1 MFSKSFMSVMIV
13 TSAFTL
19 IFGQTPETKKEKGA
33 MPQAFAWSFDGDG
46 SYLGVETREISKEN
60 FAKYG
65 LRDVRG
71 VAVEKVMDSS
81 PAAAA
86 GIKAG
91 DVIVRFNGEEITSTR
106 KLNRLIGEIDP
117 DHQAKVTVLRNG
129 SEQELTAT
137 LAKRPGMKFDNGS
150 FEFHTPMPMDK
161 FDMPDMKLF
170 KDSPDMKLY
179 KDMPDLKNMPQFKEF
194 KDMPDLKNL
203 PQDGTPFVFTVPGG
217 EGKGFSWRV
226 GEGRTIGIG
235 VTPLT
240 KQLAEHFGV
249 EGGVMIGEVVENSP
263 AAKAGLKAGDIVVE
277 ANGKAVNDQMELVH
291 LINQKKE
298 GDVTLTIVRD
308 GKRQTKSVT
317 PEASKDGGF
326 LFKTNDDN
334 GWATPVAPTPPSS
347 MAAPAPMVI
356 APAKPMAA
364 PALMVWSRPGRII

>member
-1 MFSKSFMSVMIV
+1 MVSKSFMSVMIV
-13 TSAFTL
+13 TTAFTL
-19 IFGQTPETKKEKGA
+19 IFGQTPGTKKEKDIA
-33 MPQAFAWSFDGDG
+33 PPTFAWSFDGDG
-46 SYLGVETREISKEN
+46 SYLGVQTQEISKEN

-71 VAVEKVMDSS
+71 VAVEKVMDNS

-106 KLNRLIGEIDP
+106 KLTRLIGEIDP
-117 DHQAKVTVLRNG
+117 DHQAKVTISRNG
-129 SEQELTAT
+129 TEQELTTT
-137 LAKRPGMKFDNGS
+137 LTKRPGMKFDNGN
-150 FEFHTPMPMDK
+150 FEFQTPTPMGK
-161 FDMPDMKLF
+161 FEMPDMKR
-170 KDSPDMKLY
+170 
-179 KDMPDLKNMPQFKEF
+179 F
-194 KDMPDLKNL
+194 KDMPDFKNIPQFKDMPDFKNLPKMKDMPDFKNL
-203 PQDGTPFVFTVPGG
+203 PQDGTPFVFSVPGG
-217 EGKGFSWRV
+217 EGKGFSWRS

-249 EGGVMIGEVVENSP
+249 DGGVMIGEVVENSP

-277 ANGKAVNDQMELVH
+277 ANGKAVNDEIELVR
-291 LINQKKE
+291 LVNEKKD

-326 LFKTNDDN
+326 LFRTKNEN
-334 GWATPVAPTPPSS
+334 GWATPAT
-347 MAAPAPMVI
+347 PAPMT

-364 PALMVWSRPGRII
+364 APMVWSRPGRII